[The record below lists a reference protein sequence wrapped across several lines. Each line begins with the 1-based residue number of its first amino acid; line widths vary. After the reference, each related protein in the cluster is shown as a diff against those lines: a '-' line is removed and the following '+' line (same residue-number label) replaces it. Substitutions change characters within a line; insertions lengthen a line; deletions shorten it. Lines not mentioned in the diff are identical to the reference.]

1 MEGRVGAVK
10 PGAGAAAGAP
20 RGPSTGLPRRACGGY
35 LLPMMSRA
43 SRACPD
49 CGAPNPLEADA
60 CVECNHLLS
69 PIATVGLPRGEAS
82 GPAAGDDPGG
92 AGLPAGAA
100 PAGPR
105 RPRPRP
111 APGGGLLGSRAVT
124 EEPGKVIPR
133 RRHARATFFGI
144 GGAGEE
150 QPGGAPSWIWFAVAG
165 GALVIAVIAA
175 IGITSQRPPFALPNG
190 SRAQA
195 AAADSLAKLLDR
207 DSLDVAANVAL
218 GNLLYDTGNFG
229 AAVRYYR
236 RGLAAR
242 PDQPDVRVDLA
253 TSLHQS
259 GHSPEAVAELQEVI
273 AAHPGHALARFN
285 LAIIYESLGRL
296 EDAAAAFRSLDEL
309 PLSAELRAE
318 VAKHLQR
325 VVEKQGAAAAPAGRA
340 PARPPAGR

>member
-1 MEGRVGAVK
+1 
-10 PGAGAAAGAP
+10 
-20 RGPSTGLPRRACGGY
+20 
-35 LLPMMSRA
+35 MMSRA

-49 CGAPNPLEADA
+49 CGAPNPLDADV
-60 CVECNHLLS
+60 CTECDHPLS
-69 PIATVGLPRGEAS
+69 PIAFGRAPEAEDFDS
-82 GPAAGDDPGG
+82 PAGDDPGVPPA
-92 AGLPAGAA
+92 AGGPR
-100 PAGPR
+100 PGPR

-111 APGGGLLGSRAVT
+111 AGGGLLGPRGVT
-124 EEPGKVIPR
+124 EEPGRVIPR
-133 RRHARATFFGI
+133 RRHARVTFFGI
-144 GGAGEE
+144 GGAGDEP
-150 QPGGAPSWIWFAVAG
+150 PGGAPSWIWFAVAG
-165 GALVIAVIAA
+165 AALVIAVIAA

-195 AAADSLAKLLDR
+195 AAADSLAKVLDR
-207 DSLDVAANVAL
+207 DSLAVDANVGL

-236 RGLAAR
+236 RGLSVD

-285 LAIIYESLGRL
+285 LAIVFESLGRL

-325 VVEKQGAAAAPAGRA
+325 VVEKQGAAAPPAERA